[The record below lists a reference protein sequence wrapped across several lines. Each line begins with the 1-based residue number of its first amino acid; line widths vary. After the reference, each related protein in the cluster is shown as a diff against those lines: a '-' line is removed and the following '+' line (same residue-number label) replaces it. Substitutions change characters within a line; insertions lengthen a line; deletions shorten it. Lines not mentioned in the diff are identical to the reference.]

1 MTELRLNETAYAH
14 RKIRVL
20 CFQLETLT
28 GLKLVTNLS
37 EEFHEVRFMN
47 ELSYIVID
55 FKRNAYYTLSVFMDE
70 KIRETIED
78 ILLETSW
85 LYIGYNWENL
95 ARLRERKQKR
105 MQLKKKERKM
115 LNEK

>member
-14 RKIRVL
+14 RKIRML

-55 FKRNAYYTLSVFMDE
+55 FKRNAYYTLSVFLDE
-70 KIRETIED
+70 KIRGTIED

-95 ARLRERKQKR
+95 ARLRERKQK
-105 MQLKKKERKM
+105 KNAIKEKRK
-115 LNEK
+115 EDVK